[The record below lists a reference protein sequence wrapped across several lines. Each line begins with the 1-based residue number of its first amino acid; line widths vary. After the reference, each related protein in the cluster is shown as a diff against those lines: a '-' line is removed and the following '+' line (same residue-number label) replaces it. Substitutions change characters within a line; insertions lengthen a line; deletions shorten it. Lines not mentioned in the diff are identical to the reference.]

1 MKKEIAMLIALA
13 LLAVSLAGCLGST
26 SPSPTPTTKPVQNTT
41 IVLNSTT
48 IAQGSPIAIT
58 AYLKSDGRLLDNKT
72 IDWYLNNKSLG
83 NVTTINGAAILRL
96 TASETSQFSVG
107 TNLLKAEFRGD
118 DSYARSSAAVTLTVT
133 PATQTGG
140 YVVPTTVPTTP
151 TVVPTYTPVNTIPT
165 VVPVVSQ
172 KPVISVS

>member
-1 MKKEIAMLIALA
+1 MKKEIVILIALT
-13 LLAVSLAGCLGST
+13 LLAVSLAGCLGNT

-48 IAQGSPIAIT
+48 IAQGSPIAII
-58 AYLKSDGRLLDNKT
+58 ASLKSDGQLLDNKT
-72 IDWYLNNKSLG
+72 VYWYLNNQSLR
-83 NVTTINGAAILRL
+83 NVTTVNGTATLRL

-118 DSYARSSAAVTLTVT
+118 DSFGRSSAAVMLTVT

-140 YVVPTTVPTTP
+140 NVVPTTIPTA
-151 TVVPTYTPVNTIPT
+151 VPTYTPANTIPT
-165 VVPVVSQ
+165 VVPVVTQ
-172 KPVISVS
+172 KPVITVS

>member
-13 LLAVSLAGCLGST
+13 LLAVSLAGCLGNT
-26 SPSPTPTTKPVQNTT
+26 SPTPTPTTKPGQNTT

-58 AYLKSDGRLLDNKT
+58 AYLKSDGQLLDNKT
-72 IDWYLNNKSLG
+72 IDWYLNNKSLA
-83 NVTTINGAAILRL
+83 NVTTVNGAATLRL

-107 TNLLKAEFRGD
+107 TNLLKAEFTGD
-118 DSYARSSAAVTLTVT
+118 SSYARSSAAVTLTVA

-140 YVVPTTVPTTP
+140 YVVPTTIP
-151 TVVPTYTPVNTIPT
+151 TVVPTYTPPNTIPT
-165 VVPVVSQ
+165 VVPVVTK